1 MVETDEEA
9 AAPFGR
15 YAPSA
20 RLTRMIELSRAMNRG
35 NALRP
40 LGRLIRRMTINR
52 LGAVPVDERFRG
64 LRARFHPVG
73 NVCEKRALL
82 SPAEFD
88 AEEFAFA
95 GEVLEPGDI
104 CLDVGANVGFYSLYF
119 ASRVGPQG
127 KVVAF
132 EPHPLMFARLKT
144 NIALNP
150 DLACIVPENC
160 AVYSQEGEMALVEG
174 AGNFGETKLGSEG
187 PGAVTVK
194 VIRLSRYLEAKG
206 LAPVKLMKIDV
217 EGAEG
222 EVFAD
227 LFAAPPTV
235 HPRYIIVEFG
245 KAGWNRTRE
254 ACTAAGYVTVATT
267 HMNEILEKR

>member
-1 MVETDEEA
+1 MAETDDEA

-20 RLTRMIELSRAMNRG
+20 GLTRMIGLSRAMNRG

-40 LGRLIRRMTINR
+40 LGRLIRHMTINR
-52 LGAVPVDERFRG
+52 LGARPVDDSFRG
-64 LRARFHPVG
+64 LRARFHPIG

-95 GEVLEPGDI
+95 GEVLAPGDI
-104 CLDVGANVGFYSLYF
+104 CLDVGANVGFYSLFF

-127 KVVAF
+127 KVIAF

-150 DLACIVPENC
+150 DISCIVPENC

-174 AGNFGETKLGSEG
+174 SGNFGETKLGNEG
-187 PGAVTVK
+187 PGTVTVK
-194 VIRLSRYLEAKG
+194 VVRLSRYLETGG
-206 LAPVKLMKIDV
+206 LSPVKLMKIDV

-227 LFAAPPTV
+227 LFAAPQTF

-245 KAGWNRTRE
+245 KDGWDKTRQ
-254 ACTAAGYVTVATT
+254 ACTDAGYVRVAKTR
-267 HMNEILEKR
+267 MNEILEKR